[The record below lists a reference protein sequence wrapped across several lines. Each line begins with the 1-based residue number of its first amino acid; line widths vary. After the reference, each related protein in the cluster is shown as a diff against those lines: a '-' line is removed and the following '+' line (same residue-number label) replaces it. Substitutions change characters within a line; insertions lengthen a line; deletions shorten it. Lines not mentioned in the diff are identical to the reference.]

1 MFLLIANVSIAQ
13 NIQRADDGSILIKD
27 AGSVFTALSFPAY
40 VSMGVLFTMSDV
52 SPMNSYSIATLVSN
66 EKDGEERTVLQGEIP
81 AAPHMENDET
91 TTFINTFD
99 LRQVPVQEPGIY
111 KIKIKV
117 NDDIVGEAK
126 FKVVK
131 TELD

>member
-1 MFLLIANVSIAQ
+1 MIANVSIAQ
-13 NIQRADDGSILIKD
+13 NIQRVDDGSILIQD
-27 AGSVFTALSFPAY
+27 AGTVFTALSFPAY

-52 SPMNSYSIATLVSN
+52 SPMNNYSITALVSN
-66 EKDGEERTVLQGEIP
+66 ETNGEERVVLQGELP
-81 AAPHMENDET
+81 AAPHMEDDET

-99 LRQVPVQEPGIY
+99 LRQVPVQGPGIH
-111 KIKIKV
+111 KIKV
-117 NDDIVGEAK
+117 KVNNDIIGEAK